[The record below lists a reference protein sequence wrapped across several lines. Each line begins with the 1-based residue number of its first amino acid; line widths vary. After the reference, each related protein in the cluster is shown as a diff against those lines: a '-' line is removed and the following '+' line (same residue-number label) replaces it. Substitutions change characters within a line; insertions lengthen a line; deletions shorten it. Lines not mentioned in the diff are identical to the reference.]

1 MKNTFLLIVLLLFI
15 NYSFSLKEAKEFFI
29 EFLKTTKNAKILK
42 NLSKKCFGEIFDYHF
57 LLLQKSF
64 KENNFEKIYQN
75 HENMILD
82 TIVNCPINELISI
95 FKNNEYGIFSPLA
108 LKFRTK
114 IYSKLLTLA
123 SNLYIQINN
132 NTLTAVSLGKTMGQY
147 YNLMKF
153 DYNALYELESEDEEE
168 NDDIILLLD
177 TFNNQLIE
185 LFKGIFIGMKDK
197 NDGKDSKCYKDI
209 IKGKKQLMNIIET
222 GMQKMKEGKNLKEV
236 ITNLS
241 FQLVAIEGLT
251 VDCNLLN
258 LGNSLLGKLTSY
270 KEMYILLNK
279 IMKNS
284 KLYISFITQIIKNFE
299 KKNVKEVGKYIGKII
314 SNIFDFTVQ

>member
-1 MKNTFLLIVLLLFI
+1 
-15 NYSFSLKEAKEFFI
+15 
-29 EFLKTTKNAKILK
+29 
-42 NLSKKCFGEIFDYHF
+42 
-57 LLLQKSF
+57 
-64 KENNFEKIYQN
+64 
-75 HENMILD
+75 MILD

-185 LFKGIFIGMKDK
+185 LFRGIFIGMKDK

-209 IKGKKQLMNIIET
+209 IKGKKQLMNFIET

-236 ITNLS
+236 ITSLS

-284 KLYISFITQIIKNFE
+284 KLYISFITQIITNFE